1 MQLWY
6 SGAKYMLLL
15 SHNDPRLGK
24 CRHWEKVISF
34 LKLFFF
40 TISCSASPSIGA
52 AGEKSAH
59 RIQGTSSPGIC
70 VLTE

>member
-34 LKLFFF
+34 LKLCFF
-40 TISCSASPSIGA
+40 TISCSASPPL
-52 AGEKSAH
+52 EL
-59 RIQGTSSPGIC
+59 QGKNLP
-70 VLTE
+70 TEFKVQVHQGFVC